1 MNTQATEPG
10 PFERDSHF
18 GQWPDITNRHYRTDC
33 AGRAMK
39 RINSF
44 ILTLILLLTLF
55 VILGMA
61 SNRSPSAPVGI
72 YRLVIGPPARGQY
85 VVLAM
90 PIKMIA
96 GMPGD
101 WITATP
107 SGTYINGKLI
117 PNSAPLLSQ
126 HYPFGTFELGP
137 SSLWLVG
144 KDPRSWDSRYFGPI
158 PETLINATAEP
169 IWVHE

>member
-1 MNTQATEPG
+1 MNTQATERG
-10 PFERDSHF
+10 PFERNARDE
-18 GQWPDITNRHYRTDC
+18 QWQPLMHRPHRPEHARRVIN
-33 AGRAMK
+33 
-39 RINSF
+39 RINGF
-44 ILTLILLLTLF
+44 IFTLILLLILF

-61 SNRSPSAPVGI
+61 CNRSPSVPVGL
-72 YRLVIGPPARGQY
+72 YRLVISPPARGQY

-90 PIKMIA
+90 PIKLIA

-101 WITATP
+101 WITTTP

-117 PNSAPLLSQ
+117 PNSAPLLSP

-169 IWVHE
+169 IWVHG

>member
-10 PFERDSHF
+10 PFERDSHH
-18 GQWPDITNRHYRTDC
+18 GQWPDITNRHYRTDR
-33 AGRAMK
+33 AGPAMK
-39 RINSF
+39 RLNSF

-61 SNRSPSAPVGI
+61 CNRSPSAPVGI
-72 YRLVIGPPARGQY
+72 YRLVISPPARGQY

-158 PETLINATAEP
+158 PETLINATAKP
-169 IWVHE
+169 IWVRE